1 MEDERLIPA
10 SWDTDGNESYNATI
24 VLNTENKGGLLATI
38 TTVISNAKLQIVGV
52 NARLDDKT
60 HTAEMTIVIEIKRA
74 SDLED
79 IVGKLKTIDG
89 VISVH
94 R

>member
-10 SWDTDGNESYNATI
+10 SWDTDGDESYNATI
-24 VLNTENKGGLLATI
+24 ILTTENKGGLLATI

-52 NARLDDKT
+52 NARLDEKT
-60 HTAEMTIVIEIKRA
+60 HTAEMTIVVEIKRA

-79 IVGKLKTIDG
+79 LVNKLKNIDG